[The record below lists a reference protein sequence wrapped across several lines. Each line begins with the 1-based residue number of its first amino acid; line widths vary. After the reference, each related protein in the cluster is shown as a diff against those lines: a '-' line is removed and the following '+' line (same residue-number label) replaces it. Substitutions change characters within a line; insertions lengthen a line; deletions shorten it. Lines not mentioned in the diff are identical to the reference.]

1 MTHSRTACIR
11 RLADNLDF
19 EHMSNTCY
27 RTASST
33 VRLGRILS
41 LTSFLLPMASFALQL
56 SPVAGYQPSGK
67 VDDRALEVV
76 KLRIDCKGKR
86 CNKPE
91 VDADGFLKIEGRFR
105 SQQYTANKTQA
116 VGPRVVAREY
126 AEAVKKLGGEAYNEP
141 KGENG
146 DIVFRIPSQS
156 TWVILKDNYDG
167 YYTLVTVEEQT
178 RASTVTASQMAD
190 QLKSVGFMALYINF
204 DTNRSDL
211 KDDGQAIVKEIVAL
225 LQADPKLR
233 VSVEG
238 HTDNVGQA
246 SDNKRLSE
254 ARAQAVMK
262 AIIAQG
268 IDAKRLQAAGR
279 GSEMPIA
286 DNRLDE
292 GRAKNRRVELVKL

>member
-1 MTHSRTACIR
+1 
-11 RLADNLDF
+11 
-19 EHMSNTCY
+19 MSNTCH
-27 RTASST
+27 RISRSF
-33 VRLGRILS
+33 VRYGRILS
-41 LTSFLLPMASFALQL
+41 LFSLWIPVASFALQL

-76 KLRIDCKGKR
+76 KLRIDCQGKR
-86 CNKPE
+86 CSKPE

-105 SQQYTANKTQA
+105 SQQYTAGKARA

-126 AEAVKKLGGEAYNEP
+126 EEAVKKLGGEAYNEP
-141 KGENG
+141 KGENS
-146 DIVFRIPSQS
+146 DFVFRIRSQS

-211 KDDGQAIVKEIVAL
+211 KDDSQAIVKEIVAL
-225 LQADPKLR
+225 MQADPKLR

-262 AIIAQG
+262 AIVAQG

-279 GSEMPIA
+279 GQEMPIA